1 MSLKITDLTAITSQ
15 QGLTTSL
22 PVSVSN
28 TDATTYRMTT
38 KQIGQLT
45 NGISTSVTLS
55 SLGTGTNYAIQDYL
69 SVAQTTINWS
79 NQLWQD
85 TAVGVTSIAPTMWT
99 AGGSAGAPGSGQYL
113 YVPTGAAR
121 VRLSAQIHWITNG
134 VGVVTPTPTN
144 ATVGARVIK
153 ITDGTN
159 NYAGATIASV
169 DGNMLYEYA
178 TANTGIIDLAAWGN
192 PNRFYVNVQQDSGST
207 QYLWG
212 TQTNWFT
219 LEVVTWA

>member
-45 NGISTSVTLS
+45 NGISTSVSIS
-55 SLGTGTNYAIQDYL
+55 SLGNTTNYAIPDYG

-85 TAVGVTSIAPTMWT
+85 TAVGVTSLELT
-99 AGGSAGAPGSGQYL
+99 L
-113 YVPTGAAR
+113 
-121 VRLSAQIHWITNG
+121 
-134 VGVVTPTPTN
+134 
-144 ATVGARVIK
+144 
-153 ITDGTN
+153 
-159 NYAGATIASV
+159 TIILL
-169 DGNMLYEYA
+169 N
-178 TANTGIIDLAAWGN
+178 
-192 PNRFYVNVQQDSGST
+192 
-207 QYLWG
+207 
-212 TQTNWFT
+212 
-219 LEVVTWA
+219 

>member
-45 NGISTSVTLS
+45 NGISTSVSIS
-55 SLGTGTNYAIQDYL
+55 SLGNTTNYAIPDYG

-85 TAVGVTSIAPTMWT
+85 TAVGVTSIAPAMWT
-99 AGGSAGAPGSGQYL
+99 AGGNAGAPGSGQYL

-134 VGVVTPTPTN
+134 VSVVSTPAN
-144 ATVGARVIK
+144 ATVGARVMK
-153 ITDGTN
+153 ITDGYN

-169 DGNMLYEYA
+169 NGDMLYEYA

-192 PNRFYVNVQQDSGST
+192 PARFMVKVQQDSGST

>member
-45 NGISTSVTLS
+45 NGISTSVSIS
-55 SLGTGTNYAIQDYL
+55 SLGNTVNYAIPDTG

-85 TAVGVTSIAPTMWT
+85 TAVGATSISTMWT
-99 AGGSAGAPGSGQYL
+99 AGGNAGAPGSGQYL

-121 VRLSAQIHWITNG
+121 VKLSSQIHWITNG
-134 VGVVTPTPTN
+134 VGVVSTPSN
-144 ATVGARVIK
+144 ATVGARAMK
-153 ITDGTN
+153 ITDGYN

-169 DGNMLYEYA
+169 DGTMLYEYA
-178 TANTGIIDLAAWGN
+178 TANTGVIDLQAWGN
-192 PNRFYVNVQQDSGST
+192 PARFMVKVQQDSGST

-219 LEVVTWA
+219 LEVVSWL

>member
-45 NGISTSVTLS
+45 NGISTSVSLA
-55 SLGTGTNYAIQDYL
+55 SLGNTTNYAVPDTG
-69 SVAQTTINWS
+69 SVTQTTVNWS

-85 TAVGVTSIAPTMWT
+85 TAVGATSIAPAMWT
-99 AGGSAGAPGSGQYL
+99 AGGNASVIGSGQYL

-121 VRLSAQIHWITNG
+121 IKLSAQIHWITNG
-134 VGVVTPTPTN
+134 VGVISTPSN
-144 ATVGARVIK
+144 ATVGARVMK
-153 ITDGTN
+153 ITDGYN

-169 DGNMLYEYA
+169 DGTMLYEYT

-192 PNRFYVNVQQDSGST
+192 PTRFNVKVQQDSGST